1 MASSLLP
8 KIIHRLLTPITILLE
23 LIAIVTLPV
32 IAERRAFLRASIK
45 NFVIDVHKV
54 LAIALYLML
63 KLDLRIYSLRL
74 LGGRLAAKESIIV
87 WVHNLFKLCKRILR
101 LSR

>member
-45 NFVIDVHKV
+45 NFVVDVHKV
-54 LAIALYLML
+54 LVIDYLL